1 MFRDKKQKLFM
12 FKNYFKTAWRNLLKN
27 KIFSAINVLGLA
39 IGIAAFLLIVNY
51 LRFEYSFDDFNTN
64 KDRIYRVPMMITE
77 TGGQPQTFAF
87 TYPAVAPAMKKDF
100 PEVQEVTRFRKTWG
114 VVQHGDQKIIE
125 SGMIYYV
132 DPSVFNIFSFEFE
145 RGSSATAFKQLNDAV
160 ITHSTATKY
169 FGNENPTGKA
179 LHYNDEDYVVTAV
192 LRDVP
197 ANSHLQ
203 FHILLNYN
211 KYIQI
216 TDNAANTSWG
226 WSDFYTYVLTRPGI
240 NINALQAKMPAFA
253 ERYIG
258 DNMKKEGYKVSFQ
271 LQPLKDIHTRSAYD
285 YEFEGSGNFYYLKYL
300 GIAALLILF
309 IALINY
315 INLSTAHS
323 LERSKEV
330 GVRKVVGAT
339 KFQLVRQ
346 FLAET
351 FLINALGIVIGFLL
365 FKLALPQFS
374 QLINLDVIDLQTG
387 NWQFWTMMLSI
398 FLISTLLAGFYPAFI
413 LSSFQP
419 VQTLKSAAGFGG
431 LKRSRNFLRKSLVVL
446 QFSAAI
452 VLIGGA
458 IGFYRQLIFMSNR
471 DLGVDIKQTL
481 VLNQTVN
488 LDSSKITTVE
498 SFMNDLQNIPG
509 VQAVTASTS
518 VPGGEVGGSSDFRL
532 LTSNEGKRCRVFGI
546 DEKFIPNY
554 GLTIAAGRNFDKD
567 KPASNDTTQI
577 ISVILNETASKV
589 LGFTSPNDA
598 INKMIQGAGFNC
610 RVIGILRDYHQ
621 ESLQYKYD
629 PIVFYPEQPI
639 NMSQYSLKLNTKN
652 LNQVLAQTKQV
663 WSKRFQQS
671 PFQFFFLDDH
681 FNEQYKND
689 RLFSTILWWFTI
701 LAIIVASLGLFGLSL
716 YTVAKRTKEIS
727 VRKVLGATV
736 FQITTLIT
744 KDYIK
749 LILYAGFLSI
759 PVAYFL
765 LQNWLKDY
773 AFHIE
778 IGVWFF
784 LLPLLL
790 IIAIALITV
799 LYQSL
804 KAALANPV
812 DSLRAE

>member
-1 MFRDKKQKLFM
+1 M

-27 KIFSAINVLGLA
+27 KTFSAINVLGLA

-64 KDRIYRVPMMITE
+64 KDRIYRVPMIVTE

-87 TYPAVAPAMKKDF
+87 TYPALAPAMKKDF
-100 PEVQEVTRFRKTWG
+100 PEVQEAVRFRRYWG
-114 VVQHGDQKIIE
+114 VVQHDDQKIIE
-125 SGMIYYV
+125 NGMIYYV
-132 DPSVFNIFSFEFE
+132 DPSVFKVFSFEFE
-145 RGSSATAFKQLNDAV
+145 RGSAATAFKQLNDAV
-160 ITHSTATKY
+160 ITHSTAAKY
-169 FGNENPTGKA
+169 FGKENPLGKTI
-179 LHYNDEDYVVTAV
+179 HYNNEDYVVTAV
-192 LRDVP
+192 LKDVP
-197 ANSHLQ
+197 ANSHIQ

-211 KYIQI
+211 KYIQL
-216 TDNAANTSWG
+216 TNGDANTSWG
-226 WSDFYTYVLTRPGI
+226 WSDFYTYLLLKPGT
-240 NINALQAKMPAFA
+240 NVNALQMKMPAFA
-253 ERYIG
+253 ERYMG
-258 DNMKKEGYKVSFQ
+258 SSMKKDGYTISFQ

-285 YEFEGSGNFYYLKYL
+285 YEMGGSGNLYYLKYL
-300 GIAALLILF
+300 GIAALLILL

-351 FLINALGIVIGFLL
+351 FLINALGILIGFLL
-365 FKLALPQFS
+365 FKLTLPYFS
-374 QLINLDVIDLQTG
+374 QLINQNVIDLQS
-387 NWQFWTMMLSI
+387 NSWQFWTIMFSI
-398 FLISTLLAGFYPAFI
+398 FIISTLLAGFYPAFV

-419 VQTLKSAAGFGG
+419 VQTLKSASGFAG
-431 LKRSRNFLRKSLVVL
+431 LRRSRNFFRKSLVVL
-446 QFSAAI
+446 QFTAAI

-458 IGFYRQLIFMSNR
+458 IGFYRQMQFMSNR

-481 VLNQTVN
+481 VLEQTIN
-488 LDSSKITTVE
+488 LDSSKVNAVE
-498 SFMNDLQNIPG
+498 SFFNDMQNIPG
-509 VQAVTASTS
+509 VLAVTASTS
-518 VPGGEVGGSSDFRL
+518 VPGGEVGGSSGFRL
-532 LTSNEGKRCRVFGI
+532 ISSNEDKRCRTFGI

-554 GLTIAAGRNFDKD
+554 GLSLAAGRNFDKD
-567 KPASNDTTQI
+567 KPASEDTTQI
-577 ISVILNETASKV
+577 LSVIINETAAKIF
-589 LGFTSPNDA
+589 GFATANDA
-598 INKMIQGAGFNC
+598 INKMIITGGSIKC
-610 RVIGILRDYHQ
+610 KVIGVLRDYHQ
-621 ESLQYKYD
+621 QSLQYNFD
-629 PIVFYPEQPI
+629 PIVFYPEQQI
-639 NMSQYSLKLNTKN
+639 NTSLYSLKLNTKN
-652 LNQVLAQTKQV
+652 LQQVLARAKQV
-663 WSKRFQQS
+663 WNKRFPQS
-671 PFQFFFLDDH
+671 PFQFFFLDNH

-689 RLFSTILWWFTI
+689 KLFSTTLWWFTI

-727 VRKVLGATV
+727 VRKILGATV

-749 LILYAGFLSI
+749 LIMFAGLIAI

-790 IIAIALITV
+790 IMAIALTTV
-799 LYQSL
+799 LYQSI

-812 DSLRAE
+812 KSLRME